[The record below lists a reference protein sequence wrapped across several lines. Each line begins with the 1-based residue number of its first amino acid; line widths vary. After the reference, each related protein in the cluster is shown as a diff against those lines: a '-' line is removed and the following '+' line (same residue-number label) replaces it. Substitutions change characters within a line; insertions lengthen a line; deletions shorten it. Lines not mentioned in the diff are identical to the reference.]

1 MTAQIEIGIRKP
13 MRRRILCIASVL
25 LGAALVVH
33 GLVKLAST
41 QTTVE
46 ASRIGLELSVGAM
59 MLILGGVYLRQKGP
73 K

>member
-1 MTAQIEIGIRKP
+1 M
-13 MRRRILCIASVL
+13 ASVL

-33 GLVKLAST
+33 GLIKLAST

>member
-1 MTAQIEIGIRKP
+1 

-25 LGAALVVH
+25 LGAALDVH
-33 GLVKLAST
+33 GFIKLAGA

-46 ASRIGLELSVGAM
+46 ASRIGLELSVGSM